1 MGTNLVRLLVL
12 GTVAAAWAGAGC
24 GGRPPRIQPV
34 PIDPA
39 AAAREALAAY
49 DADGDGTLSAGELK
63 KCPGLLKSVSRF
75 DADGDGR
82 IAAEEIAGRIR
93 AWQGHKVA
101 LMRFSCKVTA
111 EGRPLAGATVRLV
124 GETFLGD
131 GLKPASGVTQA
142 NGVANVTISPDEL
155 PADCRGLSG
164 VFPGV
169 YKVEITHPSR
179 TIPAKYNTQTVLGQ
193 EIALDTV
200 GLSGVVFDVSEP

>member
-1 MGTNLVRLLVL
+1 MGTNLVWLLVL
-12 GTVAAAWAGAGC
+12 GTAAWAGAGC
-24 GGRPPRIQPV
+24 GGRPPRVQPV
-34 PIDPA
+34 QIDPA

-49 DADGDGTLSAGELK
+49 DADGDGALSAGELK
-63 KCPGLLKSVSRF
+63 KCPGLLKSIARV

-82 IAAEEIAGRIR
+82 ITAEELAGRIR
-93 AWQGHKVA
+93 TWQGHKVG

-124 GETFLGD
+124 GEKFLGD

-142 NGVANVTISPDEL
+142 NGVASVTISPDVL
-155 PADCRGLSG
+155 PADCQGLSG

-193 EIALDTV
+193 EIALDTE
-200 GLSGVVFDVSEP
+200 GLGGVVFDVSGP